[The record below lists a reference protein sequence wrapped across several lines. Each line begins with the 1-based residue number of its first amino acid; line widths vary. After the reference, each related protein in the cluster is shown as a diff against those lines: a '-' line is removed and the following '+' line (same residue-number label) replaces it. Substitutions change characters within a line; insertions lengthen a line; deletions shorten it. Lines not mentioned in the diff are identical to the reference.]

1 MSLYLLDMDKLAIDL
16 RKESV
21 LRHFNKQDR
30 IKIGNLCNNLTR
42 YNKNGKLE
50 LNLDYIQ
57 KFKDNNR
64 KLFDSVIRKTST
76 RIIN

>member
-1 MSLYLLDMDKLAIDL
+1 MSLYLLDMDVLSIDL

-30 IKIGNLCNNLTR
+30 IKIGKLCNNLIR
-42 YNKNGKLE
+42 YNKNGKPE
-50 LNLDYIQ
+50 LNLDFIQ

-64 KLFDSVIRKTST
+64 ELFDSVIRKTKT